1 MAARFPDA
9 ASDAIGLRLLDQIM
23 TPACDNSAILFEH
36 VTFSRGPERLF
47 SDLSVCLSERR
58 IGLLGDNGAGK
69 STFLRL
75 TNGLLAPHSGRVLVD
90 GIDTALDSAAA
101 MRKVGFVFQNPDHQ
115 IVFPTVLEEVA
126 FGFRARGA
134 SARQSREQAI
144 SALVQHGCAHWK
156 DVGVHELSDGQ
167 RQRLCI
173 VSVVA
178 LEPDILVMD
187 EPFASLD
194 LPTRL
199 GLSTMLARLPQRM
212 LIASHDLDL
221 LAGLDRVI
229 WLEDGA
235 IREDGRPADVLP
247 QYREAATANRHLEDI
262 LS

>member
-1 MAARFPDA
+1 MTRESVDASIRFD
-9 ASDAIGLRLLDQIM
+9 
-23 TPACDNSAILFEH
+23 H
-36 VTFSRGPERLF
+36 VTFSRGAERLF
-47 SDLSVCLSERR
+47 SELSVSLSERR
-58 IGLLGDNGAGK
+58 IGLVGDNGAGK

-75 TNGLLAPHSGRVLVD
+75 TNGLMAPQSGRVLVD
-90 GIDTALDSAAA
+90 GINTKVDSSAA

-134 SARQSREQAI
+134 SPASSREQARQ
-144 SALVQHGCAHWK
+144 ALDLHHCAHWETASV
-156 DVGVHELSDGQ
+156 DELSEGQ

-173 VSVVA
+173 ISVVA
-178 LEPDILVMD
+178 LQPDILVMD

-199 GLSTMLARLPQRM
+199 SLMDMLNTLPQRM

-229 WLEDGA
+229 WLHKGSIRADG
-235 IREDGRPADVLP
+235 PPV
-247 QYREAATANRHLEDI
+247 DI
-262 LS
+262 LRQYKKAAMEQRLLEASAS

>member
-1 MAARFPDA
+1 
-9 ASDAIGLRLLDQIM
+9 M
-23 TPACDNSAILFEH
+23 TPTSVDAAILFDH
-36 VTFSRGPERLF
+36 VTFARGPERLF
-47 SDLSVCLSERR
+47 SDLSLCLSERR

-126 FGFRARGA
+126 FGFRARGS
-134 SARQSREQAI
+134 SAAHSREQAI
-144 SALVQHGCAHWK
+144 RALAQHGCAHWK
-156 DVGVHELSDGQ
+156 DAGVHELSDGQ

-199 GLSTMLARLPQRM
+199 GLSNMLATLPQRM

-229 WLEDGA
+229 WLQDGA
-235 IREDGRPADVLP
+235 IREDGPPTDVLP
-247 QYREAATANRHLEDI
+247 QYKEAAIANRRHEDFF
-262 LS
+262 S

>member
-1 MAARFPDA
+1 
-9 ASDAIGLRLLDQIM
+9 M
-23 TPACDNSAILFEH
+23 TPASVYARIVFDH
-36 VTFSRGPERLF
+36 VTFARGTRHLF

-75 TNGLLAPHSGRVLVD
+75 ANGLLAPHSGRVLVD
-90 GIDTALDSAAA
+90 GIDTARDSAAT
-101 MRKVGFVFQNPDHQ
+101 MRKAGFVFQNPDHQ

-126 FGFRARGA
+126 FGFRARGS
-134 SARQSREQAI
+134 SAAQSREQAI
-144 SALVQHGCAHWK
+144 RALAQHGCAHWK
-156 DVGVHELSDGQ
+156 DAAVHELSDGQ

-187 EPFASLD
+187 EPFSSLD

-199 GLSTMLARLPQRM
+199 GLSNMLARLPQRM

-221 LAGLDRVI
+221 LADLDRVI
-229 WLEDGA
+229 WLQDGA

-247 QYREAATANRHLEDI
+247 QYKEAAIANRQLGDF
-262 LS
+262 LP